1 MVVILTK
8 KERNAIKEKIL
19 RDIEANELAS
29 WVLYRLAMKEG
40 LNEMEY
46 ANAMENK
53 QLEYEN
59 RDY

>member
-46 ANAMENK
+46 ANMMERK
-53 QLEYEN
+53 QYE
-59 RDY
+59 